1 MSSRAG
7 RCIFSPVTGSQAC
20 LFIAKPLSWRT
31 HHRSQWARVSL
42 RTART
47 NIEKGEDGAGCIAA
61 ADVEGE
67 AGVHADW
74 LVIRIKA
81 AQHRNVAAANHR
93 ACWRV
98 PRRHPCL

>member
-1 MSSRAG
+1 MHIQPGNRQPSMLVYCQTTQLAH
-7 RCIFSPVTGSQAC
+7 TSQ
-20 LFIAKPLSWRT
+20 
-31 HHRSQWARVSL
+31 SQWARVSL

-67 AGVHADW
+67 AGVHANW

-98 PRRHPCL
+98 SRRHPCL